1 MRVFEYYYFIFFSGV
16 ECRLRVYT
24 LYVCKYIYMYIVLPY
39 LLFIYCMF
47 MQTIVYIKWYV
58 PFITSHYDL

>member
-1 MRVFEYYYFIFFSGV
+1 MRVFEYYYFIFFLVSNV
-16 ECRLRVYT
+16 D
-24 LYVCKYIYMYIVLPY
+24 YVFTFCMYVSIYMYIVLPY